1 MLYLTDVLFLQDS
14 NYSNMPIK
22 DFLTE
27 DEVRELPNHEHLMA
41 VIDRLLIRIEQLEAV
56 IARK

>member
-1 MLYLTDVLFLQDS
+1 
-14 NYSNMPIK
+14 MPIK

-27 DEVRELPNHEHLMA
+27 EEVRELPNHEHLVA
-41 VIDRLLIRIEQLEAV
+41 VINRLLIRIEQLEAV

>member
-1 MLYLTDVLFLQDS
+1 
-14 NYSNMPIK
+14 MPIE

-27 DEVRELPNHEHLMA
+27 EEIQQLPNHEHLIA

>member
-1 MLYLTDVLFLQDS
+1 VLYLTDVLFLQDS

>member
-1 MLYLTDVLFLQDS
+1 MDVLFLQDS

-27 DEVRELPNHEHLMA
+27 EEVRELPNHEHLIA
-41 VIDRLLIRIEQLEAV
+41 VINRLLIRIEQLEAV